1 MILIIYDS
9 RTGNTEEMAKAIAE
23 GIKDIEV
30 EIKKV
35 EKASLKDLERADAII
50 FGSPTHFGCMTSK
63 MKEFIEKSNDIWGKL
78 DEKIGAAFTSSGGIS
93 GGNETTLMSL
103 IRAMLI
109 HGMLVTSPKGRYGIV
124 AIGKPDDEELK
135 KCKKLGERV
144 TKLVEKLKFKK

>member
-23 GIKDIEV
+23 GIKDMEV
-30 EIKKV
+30 EIKRV

-78 DEKIGAAFTSSGGIS
+78 DKKIGAAFTSSGGIS

-109 HGMLVTSPKGRYGIV
+109 HGMLVTSPKGRYGV
-124 AIGKPDDEELK
+124 VVIGKPDDEELK

>member
-23 GIKDIEV
+23 GIKDMKV
-30 EIKKV
+30 EIKRV

-78 DEKIGAAFTSSGGIS
+78 DKKIGAAFTSSGDIS

-109 HGMLVTSPKGRYGIV
+109 HGMLVTSPKGRYGV
-124 AIGKPDDEELK
+124 VVIGKPDDEELK